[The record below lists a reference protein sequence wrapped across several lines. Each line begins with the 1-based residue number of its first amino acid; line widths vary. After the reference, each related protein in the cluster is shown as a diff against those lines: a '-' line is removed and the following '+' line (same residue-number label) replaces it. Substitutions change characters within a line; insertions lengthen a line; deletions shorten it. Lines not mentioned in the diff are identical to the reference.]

1 MILSVNVDFITN
13 DFNVPLTWRNVFCEW
28 VSGTNNL
35 FTSHLFYDSVH
46 IENFQN
52 KSNDNYGIAKC
63 CARYCFTLSLSS
75 SSNTAKNV
83 VEILIALSSFFI
95 VTKSK
100 GKIEYLV
107 IWHEK
112 HTWCSEKL
120 KKNRPST
127 QVACTTIY
135 LTYIKKLSVYP
146 SLSFIN
152 ERNSRNVD

>member
-35 FTSHLFYDSVH
+35 FTSHLFYDGVH

-52 KSNDNYGIAKC
+52 KSNDNYGIAQC
-63 CARYCFTLSLSS
+63 CTRYCFTLSLSS
-75 SSNTAKNV
+75 SSNIAKNF

-95 VTKSK
+95 VTTSK

-112 HTWCSEKL
+112 HPWCSEKL
-120 KKNRPST
+120 KKAQTLEQAFDPSCMHNHIPNLHKET
-127 QVACTTIY
+127 LSIPISVIY
-135 LTYIKKLSVYP
+135 QWEK
-146 SLSFIN
+146 
-152 ERNSRNVD
+152 